1 MDQPLLS
8 LTIVLG
14 DEYYNAEVFAVG
26 NSNVD
31 EYLQKG
37 MYGVKETKP
46 DERRKFLGTIRERVV
61 VALTRSQVMEQGVY
75 PEVEQL
81 MSQHP
86 KATLYLNGE
95 LDYSFISDYIQS
107 ARAKNIPFSIVTNKD
122 HRTILGLCLPMI
134 TPLIKKKFILT
145 EKNRTSNIKKKKRN
159 IFSRIVNF
167 LSK

>member
-1 MDQPLLS
+1 M
-8 LTIVLG
+8 
-14 DEYYNAEVFAVG
+14 G

-122 HRTILGLCLPMI
+122 HRTSIGLVFAYDYAI
-134 TPLIKKKFILT
+134 NKEEIYIKRKKPAQVT
-145 EKNRTSNIKKKKRN
+145 VKKKKRN
-159 IFSRIVNF
+159 IISRLVSF
-167 LSK
+167 LKK